1 MTIVAEILDAMSGI
15 TKPQRKFVLT
25 LFAAMLVTG
34 RRINFLNLSRHGSV
48 DEKTFR
54 RHFQKP
60 FDFASFNQL
69 AIAKGNCQL
78 KEMAMHHSKSCDTI
92 CR

>member
-1 MTIVAEILDAMSGI
+1 MTIVAEILDCMNGI

-34 RRINFLNLSRHGSV
+34 RRINFLNLSRHSSV
-48 DEKTFR
+48 DEKTYRRQFR
-54 RHFQKP
+54 KP

-69 AIAKGNCQL
+69 SIASAAACRF
-78 KEMAMHHSKSCDTI
+78 HHALRARCFFFF
-92 CR
+92 